1 MRLNRF
7 ICPTLLSIYI
17 SAACEFAVAG
27 ASTDSLDLRVYKNA
41 NAFSSDSLPPVFPR
55 HRPFKLLIHARGNF
69 NVNLS
74 ALQLADTLAAVHK
87 LAGLQYY
94 SRTEKKT
101 KTLFKA
107 SAVVPFPASNRTSPS
122 PAFRAL
128 PIDTSFYF
136 FQIDNRLGKV
146 AYRADLRAEKNHV
159 TFFVYNVSPVSKWG
173 LQIAEIGDFL
183 VFIELQRHEDEWR
196 FDGWQWTHPKGGLL
210 GILVH
215 EDSLVHRFRAVAGF
229 YLDAMKQRR

>member
-1 MRLNRF
+1 MHLNRF
-7 ICPTLLSIYI
+7 ICFTFLAIYFF
-17 SAACEFAVAG
+17 AVCEFAVAG
-27 ASTDSLDLRVYKNA
+27 AQGDSLDLRVYKSA
-41 NAFSSDSLPPVFPR
+41 NAFSGDSLPSVFPR
-55 HRPFKLLIHARGNF
+55 HRPFKLLLHARGNF
-69 NVNLS
+69 NANLS

-87 LAGLQYY
+87 LVGLQYY
-94 SRTEKKT
+94 SRTEKKM

-107 SAVVPFPASNRTSPS
+107 SAVVPFPASSKTATT

-146 AYRADLRAEKNHV
+146 TYRADLRVEKNHV
-159 TFFVYNVSPVSKWG
+159 TFFIYNVSPVSKWG
-173 LQIAEIGDFL
+173 LQLAEIGDFL
-183 VFIELQRHEDEWR
+183 VLIELHRHENEWR

-229 YLDAMKQRR
+229 YLDAMQQRR

>member
-1 MRLNRF
+1 MYVILMIGF
-7 ICPTLLSIYI
+7 V
-17 SAACEFAVAG
+17 AACEIAVAG
-27 ASTDSLDLRVYKNA
+27 AQTDSLDFRVYKSA
-41 NAFSSDSLPPVFPR
+41 NAFSADSLPSVFPR
-55 HRPFKLLIHARGNF
+55 HRPFKLLLHARGNF
-69 NVNLS
+69 NANLS
-74 ALQLADTLAAVHK
+74 ALQLADTLAALHK
-87 LAGLQYY
+87 LVGLQYY
-94 SRTEKKT
+94 SRTEKKM

-107 SAVVPFPASNRTSPS
+107 SAVIPFPASNKASPS

-183 VFIELQRHEDEWR
+183 VFIELQRHENEWR

-215 EDSLVHRFRAVAGF
+215 EDSLIHRFRAVAGF
-229 YLDAMKQRR
+229 YLKAMNQRR